1 MPASGFQLPASL
13 LLVLGGVIVV
23 VGGLIGFTLLKNRK
37 RRALSNFLTKIDSTY
52 NEFAVDRE
60 ECRTRLERL
69 KHDAIEMLNSGS
81 IDEGHFL
88 MLDEKISEY
97 LKEIAQATPKPK
109 PTVDRALAG
118 DADTQTATQIKYCKN
133 CGAKLSFNDKVC
145 KKCGVV
151 Q

>member
-1 MPASGFQLPASL
+1 
-13 LLVLGGVIVV
+13 VV
-23 VGGLIGFTLLKNRK
+23 VGGLIGVKFLGNRK
-37 RRALSNFLTKIDSTY
+37 RRTLSSYLTRIDSTY

-69 KHDAIEMLNSGS
+69 KHDAIEMLNEGK

-97 LKEIAQATPKPK
+97 LKELTKGAPKYKRTSSTDDHPSNEGSTGGTSK
-109 PTVDRALAG
+109 V
-118 DADTQTATQIKYCKN
+118 KYCSN
-133 CGAKLSFNDKVC
+133 CGAKLSIDDKVC
-145 KKCGVV
+145 KRCGTA